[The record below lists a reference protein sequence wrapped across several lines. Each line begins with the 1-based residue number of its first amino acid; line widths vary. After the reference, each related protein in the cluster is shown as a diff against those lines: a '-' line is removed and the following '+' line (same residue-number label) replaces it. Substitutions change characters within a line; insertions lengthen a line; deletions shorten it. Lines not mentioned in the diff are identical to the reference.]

1 MEYVNWA
8 WSPRK
13 GVGRHEVL
21 AIASRGDIFMAPSW
35 KRALLMTE
43 IWTKWE
49 NRVVNGVFPLRRF
62 LGRSDHS
69 VVFLT
74 EHRQGNIP
82 NAAIKLV
89 PADPA
94 LTEAKLACWR
104 TASALSHPHLIKLFD
119 TGHCRLGGHPFLFV
133 VMEYAEQTLAQ
144 VLAKR
149 PLTSEEV
156 RELLAPTLETL
167 AYLHGK
173 NLAHGQLKPPNFLV
187 VGDQLKLASDNTRP
201 SGRAA
206 PSIAKCGVYDPPEA
220 PSSGMSAAGDI
231 WGLGVTMVEAL
242 TQRPP
247 SWADERSESLSLPAA
262 LAPDLVDIARRCL
275 SRNPGARPSLADIEA
290 RLRRASNP
298 PEVAAP
304 VSGVAETAAPEASNN
319 SASPGAPLRRL
330 SAWAIAALLVV
341 STVVW
346 LGSRHKQ
353 PDVRQAVQSTAQN
366 EVPAGAAPM
375 NPQPPTGAHPRAP
388 ATTPAMTASIAPQ
401 SDAPLGS
408 VLHEEIPSVS
418 RRARESIHGNIRV
431 SVRVTVDRSGNVVGA
446 ALENRGPSKYFA
458 RLAKEAAAKWRFTA
472 DRRGSREWLLW
483 FEFSRSGV
491 SGQAA
496 PRRGGQ

>member
-1 MEYVNWA
+1 
-8 WSPRK
+8 
-13 GVGRHEVL
+13 
-21 AIASRGDIFMAPSW
+21 
-35 KRALLMTE
+35 MTE

-74 EHRQGNIP
+74 EHPQGKAP

-94 LTEAKLACWR
+94 LTEAQLSCWR
-104 TASALSHPHLIKLFD
+104 TAAALSHPHLIKLFD
-119 TGHCRLGGHPFLFV
+119 TGRCRLGGHPFLFV

-144 VLAKR
+144 VLATR
-149 PLTSEEV
+149 PLTHEEV
-156 RELLAPTLETL
+156 RELLAPTLQTL

-173 NLAHGQLKPPNFLV
+173 NLVHGQLEPPNFLV
-187 VGDQLKLASDNTRP
+187 VGDQLKLTSDNSHP
-201 SGRAA
+201 AGKAA
-206 PSIAKCGVYDPPEA
+206 PSIAKRRAYDPPEA
-220 PSSGMSAAGDI
+220 PNAGMSAAGDI

-275 SRNPGARPSLADIEA
+275 SRNPGARPSLADLEA
-290 RLRRASNP
+290 RLQRASNP
-298 PEVAAP
+298 PEVSAP
-304 VSGVAETAAPEASNN
+304 ALAVPEASDN
-319 SASPGAPLRRL
+319 SASPRAPLRRL
-330 SAWAIAALLVV
+330 SAWVIAALLVV
-341 STVVW
+341 STAVW
-346 LGSRHKQ
+346 LGARHRQ
-353 PDVRQAVQSTAQN
+353 PNVPQAAQSTARN
-366 EVPAGAAPM
+366 EAPTDAAPM
-375 NPQPPTGAHPRAP
+375 NAQPPTGAHPPAP
-388 ATTPAMTASIAPQ
+388 ATAPSIAPQ
-401 SDAPLGS
+401 SDSPSGS

-418 RRARESIHGNIRV
+418 RRARESIHGNIKV
-431 SVRVTVDRSGNVVGA
+431 SVRVTIDRSGNVVGA

>member
-1 MEYVNWA
+1 
-8 WSPRK
+8 
-13 GVGRHEVL
+13 
-21 AIASRGDIFMAPSW
+21 
-35 KRALLMTE
+35 MTE

-74 EHRQGNIP
+74 EHRQGNVP
-82 NAAIKLV
+82 DAAIKLV

-94 LTEAKLACWR
+94 LTEAQLACWR

-119 TGHCRLGGHPFLFV
+119 TGRCRLGGHPFLFV

-144 VLAKR
+144 VLAQR
-149 PLTSEEV
+149 PLTNEEV

-173 NLAHGQLKPPNFLV
+173 NLVHGQLKPPNFLV
-187 VGDQLKLASDNTRP
+187 VGDQLKLGSDNIHP
-201 SGRAA
+201 AGKAA
-206 PSIAKCGVYDPPEA
+206 PRIAKRRAYDPPEA
-220 PSSGMSAAGDI
+220 PSAGMSAAGDI

-247 SWADERSESLSLPAA
+247 SWADERSASLSLPLD

-275 SRNPGARPSLADIEA
+275 SRNPGARPSLADLEA

-298 PEVAAP
+298 PEVSAP
-304 VSGVAETAAPEASNN
+304 ASVVPEASVVPTASGN
-319 SASPGAPLRRL
+319 SASPRAPLRRL
-330 SAWAIAALLVV
+330 SAWVIAALLVV
-341 STVVW
+341 SAAVW
-346 LGSRHKQ
+346 LGARHRQ
-353 PDVRQAVQSTAQN
+353 LAVRQSAPSTAQN
-366 EVPAGAAPM
+366 EAPADAAPM
-375 NPQPPTGAHPRAP
+375 NAQPPTGAHPP
-388 ATTPAMTASIAPQ
+388 TPAAAPSIAPQ
-401 SDAPLGS
+401 SDAPSGS
-408 VLHEEIPSVS
+408 VLHEEIPSIS
-418 RRARESIHGNIRV
+418 RRARESIHGNIKV

-458 RLAKEAAAKWRFTA
+458 RLAKEAAGKWRFTST

-496 PRRGGQ
+496 PRRTSPPP

>member
-1 MEYVNWA
+1 MVAAERRV
-8 WSPRK
+8 
-13 GVGRHEVL
+13 RHVAL

-49 NRVVNGVFPLRRF
+49 NRVVNGIFPLRRF

-74 EHRQGNIP
+74 EHRQGSIP
-82 NAAIKLV
+82 DAAIKLV

-94 LTEAKLACWR
+94 LTEAQLACWR

-119 TGHCRLGGHPFLFV
+119 TGRCRLGGHPFLFV

-149 PLTSEEV
+149 PLTHEEV
-156 RELLAPTLETL
+156 RELLPPTLEAL

-173 NLAHGQLKPPNFLV
+173 NLVHGQLKPPNFLV
-187 VGDQLKLASDNTRP
+187 VGDQLKLASDNIHP
-201 SGRAA
+201 AGKAA
-206 PSIAKCGVYDPPEA
+206 PSIAKRRTEDPPEA
-220 PSSGMSAAGDI
+220 PSAGMSAAGDI

-247 SWADERSESLSLPAA
+247 SWADERYESLSLPAA

-275 SRNPGARPSLADIEA
+275 SRNPGARPSLADIDA

-304 VSGVAETAAPEASNN
+304 VPGVPETAAPEASNN
-319 SASPGAPLRRL
+319 FAPPRAPLRRL
-330 SAWAIAALLVV
+330 SAWAIAGLLVV

-346 LGSRHKQ
+346 LSMRHRQ
-353 PDVRQAVQSTAQN
+353 PDVRQAAQSTAQN
-366 EVPAGAAPM
+366 EVPADAAPM
-375 NPQPPTGAHPRAP
+375 KPRPPTGAHPPTPAMPP
-388 ATTPAMTASIAPQ
+388 ATTPSIAPKP
-401 SDAPLGS
+401 DAPSGS

-418 RRARESIHGNIRV
+418 RRARESIHGNIKV
-431 SVRVTVDRSGNVVGA
+431 SVRVTVDRSGKVVGA
-446 ALENRGPSKYFA
+446 QLENRGPSKYFA
-458 RLAKEAAAKWRFTA
+458 RLAKEAAGKWRFTA
-472 DRRGSREWLLW
+472 DPRGSREWLLW

-491 SGQAA
+491 SGKAA

>member
-1 MEYVNWA
+1 
-8 WSPRK
+8 
-13 GVGRHEVL
+13 
-21 AIASRGDIFMAPSW
+21 
-35 KRALLMTE
+35 MTE

-49 NRVVNGVFPLRRF
+49 NRVVNGIFPLRRF

-74 EHRQGNIP
+74 EHRQGSIP
-82 NAAIKLV
+82 DAAIKLV

-94 LTEAKLACWR
+94 LTEAQLACWR

-119 TGHCRLGGHPFLFV
+119 TGRCRLGGHPFLFV

-149 PLTSEEV
+149 PLTHEEV
-156 RELLAPTLETL
+156 RELLPPTLEAL

-173 NLAHGQLKPPNFLV
+173 NLVHGQLKPPNFLV
-187 VGDQLKLASDNTRP
+187 VGDQLKLASDNIHP
-201 SGRAA
+201 AGKAA
-206 PSIAKCGVYDPPEA
+206 PSIAKRRTEDPPEA
-220 PSSGMSAAGDI
+220 PSAGMSAAGDI

-247 SWADERSESLSLPAA
+247 SWADERYESLSLPAA

-275 SRNPGARPSLADIEA
+275 SRNPGARPSLADIDA

-304 VSGVAETAAPEASNN
+304 VPGVPETAAPEASNN
-319 SASPGAPLRRL
+319 FAPPRAPLRRL
-330 SAWAIAALLVV
+330 SAWAIAGLLVV

-346 LGSRHKQ
+346 LSMRHRQ
-353 PDVRQAVQSTAQN
+353 PDVRQAAQSTAQN
-366 EVPAGAAPM
+366 EVPADAAPM
-375 NPQPPTGAHPRAP
+375 KPRPPTGAHPPTPAMPP
-388 ATTPAMTASIAPQ
+388 ATTPSIAPKP
-401 SDAPLGS
+401 DAPSGS

-418 RRARESIHGNIRV
+418 RRARESIHGNIKV
-431 SVRVTVDRSGNVVGA
+431 SVRVTVDRSGKVVGA
-446 ALENRGPSKYFA
+446 QLENRGPSKYFA
-458 RLAKEAAAKWRFTA
+458 RLAKEAAGKWRFTA
-472 DRRGSREWLLW
+472 DPRGSREWLLW

-491 SGQAA
+491 SGKAA